1 MENGI
6 LDARSPSFGV
16 LQAGMVAKALCKK
29 KDDEKYRPSIE
40 SIKDPKD
47 PFLEDPSS
55 NFSESILTPE

>member
-1 MENGI
+1 MKNVI
-6 LDARSPSFGV
+6 LNARSPSFGV

-29 KDDEKYRPSIE
+29 KDGKNTVQEIE
-40 SIKDPKD
+40 STKDPKD